1 MIQNKFELAKHSK
14 GCMGRR
20 VRYDWN
26 WKDFLFNSFRIFSC
40 LFCCI
45 KNRPMN
51 VKNRLRFYDKG
62 EQKFI
67 KEFDALTFAK
77 SIRNLN
83 NLVEAML
90 DDDEKIMVK
99 YQKVNVI
106 TPESDSEHEDK
117 QGKEEVPKLFSQ
129 KQNKEVHTLRIST
142 FMVRYFLK

>member
-1 MIQNKFELAKHSK
+1 
-14 GCMGRR
+14 
-20 VRYDWN
+20 
-26 WKDFLFNSFRIFSC
+26 
-40 LFCCI
+40 
-45 KNRPMN
+45 MN

-106 TPESDSEHEDK
+106 TPESDSEVEDK
-117 QGKEEVPKLFSQ
+117 EGKEEVPKLFSQ
-129 KQNKEVHTLRIST
+129 KQNKEVHTLRITT
-142 FMVRYFLK
+142 FMVRYVQK